1 MTKIKVPYGKT
12 YQEATIADDI
22 PVQVIDPECPRVTRT
37 VEALIEQALDN
48 PVGSPK
54 LEELLRQSETPAGKI
69 LIIVNDPTRPGPN
82 KEMVKALL
90 GRLKLAKIQDAQ
102 IEFIIA
108 TGSHRAPTREE
119 IDSLVGKDV
128 HEKYQVFIHDCQKNN
143 VYLGKTKGGLPVYVD
158 KIVAEAKFIITTG
171 LVAPHKAAGFSG
183 GRKSIVPGVA
193 GLETLK
199 IHHSLPIRP
208 FEPALG
214 WMEGN
219 PFHEAALEAAKLVDV
234 KFILNAVQ
242 DPHKQNIAVVAGELE
257 KAHAEGVRI
266 CREHNTVVCK
276 KQGDVV
282 IASPGGSPR
291 DCNLYQAQKA
301 LATAELFAQKGGKTK
316 LILVAQAEDGIGP
329 QLFQDWLIE
338 GATPEEIVERF
349 RKEGFDVGTN
359 KAFEYARAMTK
370 GEVIIVSD
378 NVDGTQLQKMK
389 LTWEPTLQKALDRI
403 CSEARPQQVIVLPK
417 AVNIIPQFKAE

>member
-1 MTKIKVPYGKT
+1 MTKIKVPYGTT
-12 YQEATIADDI
+12 YQEAVIADDI
-22 PVQVIDPECPRVTRT
+22 PMQVIDPECADVTT
-37 VEALIEQALDN
+37 KVEALIEQALDN
-48 PVGSPK
+48 PIGSPK
-54 LEELLRQSETPAGKI
+54 LEDLVRQSVDKDGKI

-82 KEMVKALL
+82 KEMVHALL
-90 GRLKLAKIQDAQ
+90 GRLKSAKIQDSQ

-108 TGSHRAPTREE
+108 TGSHRAPTDEE
-119 IDSLVGKDV
+119 IDTLVGKDI
-128 HEKYQVFIHDCQKNN
+128 HAKYQVFIHDCKKNN
-143 VYLGKTKGGLPVYVD
+143 IYLGMTQGGLPVYVD

-219 PFHEAALEAAKLVDV
+219 PFHIAALEAAKLVNV
-234 KFILNAVQ
+234 RFILNAVQ
-242 DPHKQNIAVVAGELE
+242 DPHKQNIAVVAGDLE

-266 CREHNTVVCK
+266 CREHNTVICHK
-276 KQGDVV
+276 HGDVV

-301 LATAELFAQKGGKTK
+301 LATAELFATKGGKAK

-329 QLFQDWLIE
+329 QLFQDWLIDA
-338 GATPEEIVERF
+338 ATPDEVIDRF

-370 GEVIIVSD
+370 GEVIIVSE

-403 CSEARPQQVIVLPK
+403 CSEERPQQVIVLPK
-417 AVNIIPQFKAE
+417 AVNIIPQFAAE